1 MNQTF
6 SKTAH
11 RDATRATN
19 ALKPRAFVVKLLFP
33 SLHQVSSQTDER
45 RRRDRDEADAWL
57 SARRV
62 TREGM
67 RVRRRAGKEWRV
79 KRACT
84 HKHYMIEL
92 NERVIVYL

>member
-19 ALKPRAFVVKLLFP
+19 ALKPHAFVAKLLFR
-33 SLHQVSSQTDER
+33 SFHQVSSQTDEWR
-45 RRRDRDEADAWL
+45 LRERDEADAWR

-62 TREGM
+62 RLERGC
-67 RVRRRAGKEWRV
+67 ACDDALGKNGV
-79 KRACT
+79 
-84 HKHYMIEL
+84 
-92 NERVIVYL
+92 